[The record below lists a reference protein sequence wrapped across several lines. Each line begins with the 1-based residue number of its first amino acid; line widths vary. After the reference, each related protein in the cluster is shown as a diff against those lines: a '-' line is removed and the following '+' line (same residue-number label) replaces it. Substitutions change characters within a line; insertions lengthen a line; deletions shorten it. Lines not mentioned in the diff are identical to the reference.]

1 MERNIRNIGEDDK
14 VMWYG
19 RNTPELINLKEEYK
33 KKFGYNPDGEMEL
46 EYGDSDYEDYV
57 HDIKMALETGKDL
70 ADLVE

>member
-33 KKFGYNPDGEMEL
+33 KNLDIIQMGKWNLSMEIVTMKIMFTTL
-46 EYGDSDYEDYV
+46 
-57 HDIKMALETGKDL
+57 KWL
-70 ADLVE
+70 

>member
-33 KKFGYNPDGEMEL
+33 KKLDIIQMGKWNLSMEIVTMKIMFTTL
-46 EYGDSDYEDYV
+46 
-57 HDIKMALETGKDL
+57 KWL
-70 ADLVE
+70 

>member
-1 MERNIRNIGEDDK
+1 
-14 VMWYG
+14 MWYG
-19 RNTPELINLKEEYK
+19 RNTPELINLKEKYK

>member
-33 KKFGYNPDGEMEL
+33 KKLDIIQMGKWNLSMEIVTMKIMFTTL
-46 EYGDSDYEDYV
+46 KW
-57 HDIKMALETGKDL
+57 I
-70 ADLVE
+70 